1 MNALKRKR
9 IIAVIKYT
17 WPFYIVSAVILTL
30 LMNFIF
36 QVTHRLPPYKSITL
50 FISGEVTN
58 SRKLKNDLI
67 EKYKDK
73 EIKSVETISAY
84 ADEAVYHSKLT
95 VTGVSGADILIIPE
109 TKLNDLKISTFGL
122 ELNDEIL
129 SSYFSGLATYS
140 QEEKIYG
147 IKLNKEIIEPYFKT
161 SNDEHYMI
169 LNAGSANIGKYSAS
183 EIKEHDVALE
193 LVKEWGI

>member
-17 WPFYIVSAVILTL
+17 WPIYIVSAVILTL

-50 FISGEVTN
+50 FISGEVTD
-58 SRKLKNDLI
+58 SKKLKNDLI

-95 VTGVSGADILIIPE
+95 VTGVSSADILIIPK

>member
-95 VTGVSGADILIIPE
+95 VTGVSSADILIIPE